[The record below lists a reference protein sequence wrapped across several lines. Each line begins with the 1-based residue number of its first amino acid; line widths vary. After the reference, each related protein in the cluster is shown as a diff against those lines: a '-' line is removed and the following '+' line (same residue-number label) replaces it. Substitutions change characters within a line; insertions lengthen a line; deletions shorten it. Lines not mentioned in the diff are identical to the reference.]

1 MLMMTIC
8 IFFSLHTL
16 YTLYMEYE
24 VMLNNSET
32 SKTKQ
37 DHLTCAHATSG
48 KVLAGFG
55 QSHAREHNK
64 KLQFWNFEPG
74 PV

>member
-1 MLMMTIC
+1 
-8 IFFSLHTL
+8 
-16 YTLYMEYE
+16 MEYE

-37 DHLTCAHATSG
+37 DYLTCSQTTSG

-55 QSHAREHNK
+55 QNHAREHNK
-64 KLQFWNFEPG
+64 KLQFWNLEPG

>member
-1 MLMMTIC
+1 
-8 IFFSLHTL
+8 
-16 YTLYMEYE
+16 MEYE

-55 QSHAREHNK
+55 RSHASEHNK
-64 KLQFWNFEPG
+64 KLQFWSLEPG